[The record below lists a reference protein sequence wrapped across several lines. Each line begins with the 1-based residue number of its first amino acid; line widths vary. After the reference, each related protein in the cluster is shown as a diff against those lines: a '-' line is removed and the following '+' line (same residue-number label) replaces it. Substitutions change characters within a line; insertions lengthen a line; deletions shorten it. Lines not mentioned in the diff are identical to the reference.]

1 MITKALVMSV
11 KPENIKLLREKTGA
25 GMMDCKSALNET
37 DGDLERAEE
46 WLRKKGINTA
56 QKKSAREASE
66 GLITVS
72 IKDSCGVIIE
82 INSETD
88 FVARNENFQKF
99 CLDITNLCLIKKI
112 DDKESL
118 LKTEFS
124 DSGKTVEDELTNVI
138 SKLGENIVIK
148 KLNYEFGKGYFFQKY
163 LHSAISENS
172 GKIGVLL
179 SFNAKHFNEK
189 VDLFSKQLCMHIA
202 ASDPIAMEVEGLDQ
216 EIINKERAIY
226 HEQLKSSGK
235 PDNILEKIVDG
246 KIKKFYTEVCL
257 LEQIFVI
264 DNKTPIKESIINFNK
279 ENNDDFKINNFIMYK
294 LGQD

>member
-1 MITKALVMSV
+1 MSV

-72 IKDSCGVIIE
+72 IKDSSGVIIE

-112 DDKESL
+112 DDKEAL
-118 LKTEFS
+118 LKSEFS

-202 ASDPIAMEVEGLDQ
+202 ASDPIAMEVENLDQ

>member
-1 MITKALVMSV
+1 MSV

-56 QKKSAREASE
+56 QKKSAREATE
-66 GLITVS
+66 GLITIS
-72 IKDSCGVIIE
+72 INDSSGVIIE

-99 CLDITNLCLIKKI
+99 CKDITDLCLLKKI
-112 DDKESL
+112 DNKESL
-118 LKTEFS
+118 FKAEFS
-124 DSGKTVEDELTNVI
+124 DSGNTVEDELTNVI

-148 KLNYEFGKGYFFQKY
+148 KFNYESEEGVFFQKY
-163 LHSAISENS
+163 LHNAISENS

-179 SFNAKHFNEK
+179 SFNAKKFNEK
-189 VDLFSKQLCMHIA
+189 VDFFSKQLCMHIA
-202 ASDPIAMEVEGLDQ
+202 ASDPLALEVENLDL

-226 HEQLKSSGK
+226 QEQLKSSGK

-279 ENNDDFKINNFIMYK
+279 ENNDNFKINNFIIYK

>member
-1 MITKALVMSV
+1 MSV

-25 GMMDCKSALNET
+25 GMMDCKSALKET
-37 DGDLERAEE
+37 DGDLEKAED

-72 IKDSCGVIIE
+72 INNSSGVIIE

-112 DDKESL
+112 NDVESL
-118 LKTEFS
+118 LKVDFD
-124 DSGKTVEDELTNVI
+124 DSGNTVENELTNVI

-148 KLNYEFGKGYFFQKY
+148 KLNYEFHEGNFFQKY
-163 LHSAISENS
+163 LHNAISDNS

-179 SFNAKHFNEK
+179 SFSAKSFNEN
-189 VDLFSKQLCMHIA
+189 VEFFSKQLCMHIA
-202 ASDPIAMEVEGLDQ
+202 ASDPISIEIEGLDQ
-216 EIINKERAIY
+216 EIINKERAIFF
-226 HEQLKSSGK
+226 EQLKSSGK
-235 PDNILEKIVDG
+235 PEDILEKIVDG
-246 KIKKFYTEVCL
+246 KIKKFYSEVCL
-257 LEQIFVI
+257 LEQTFVI
-264 DNKTPIKESIINFNK
+264 DNKTTVKESIINFNK
-279 ENNDDFKINNFIMYK
+279 ENNCDFKIINFIIYK

>member
-1 MITKALVMSV
+1 MLV

-37 DGDLERAEE
+37 NGDLERAEE

-72 IKDSCGVIIE
+72 IKDSSGVIIE

-112 DDKESL
+112 DDKEAL
-118 LKTEFS
+118 LKSEFS

-202 ASDPIAMEVEGLDQ
+202 ASDPIAMEVENLDQ

>member
-1 MITKALVMSV
+1 MLV

-37 DGDLERAEE
+37 NGDLERAEE

-72 IKDSCGVIIE
+72 IKDSSGVIIE

-112 DDKESL
+112 DDKEAL
-118 LKTEFS
+118 LKSEFS

-179 SFNAKHFNEK
+179 SFNAKQFNEK

-202 ASDPIAMEVEGLDQ
+202 ASDPIAMEVENLDQ

>member
-1 MITKALVMSV
+1 MSV

-66 GLITVS
+66 GLVTVS
-72 IKDSCGVIIE
+72 IKDSSGVIIE

-112 DDKESL
+112 DDKEAL
-118 LKTEFS
+118 LKSEFS

-148 KLNYEFGKGYFFQKY
+148 KFNYESEEGVFFQKY
-163 LHSAISENS
+163 LHNAISENS

-179 SFNAKHFNEK
+179 SFNAKKFNEK
-189 VDLFSKQLCMHIA
+189 VDFFSKQLCMHIA
-202 ASDPIAMEVEGLDQ
+202 ASDPLALEVENLDL

-226 HEQLKSSGK
+226 QEQLKSSGK

-264 DNKTPIKESIINFNK
+264 DNKTTIKESIINFNK
-279 ENNDDFKINNFIMYK
+279 ENSEEFKINNFIMYK

>member
-1 MITKALVMSV
+1 MSV

-56 QKKSAREASE
+56 QKKSAREATE
-66 GLITVS
+66 GLITIS
-72 IKDSCGVIIE
+72 IKDSSGVIIE

-99 CLDITNLCLIKKI
+99 CLDITNLCLLKKI
-112 DDKESL
+112 DNKESL
-118 LKTEFS
+118 FKAEFS
-124 DSGKTVEDELTNVI
+124 DSGNTVEDELTNVI

-148 KLNYEFGKGYFFQKY
+148 KFNYESEEGLFFQKY
-163 LHSAISENS
+163 LHNAISENS

-179 SFNAKHFNEK
+179 SFNAKNFNEK
-189 VDLFSKQLCMHIA
+189 VDFFSKQLCMHIA
-202 ASDPIAMEVEGLDQ
+202 ASDPLALEVENLDL

-226 HEQLKSSGK
+226 QEQLKSSGK

-279 ENNDDFKINNFIMYK
+279 ENNDNFKINNFIIYK

>member
-1 MITKALVMSV
+1 MSV

-37 DGDLERAEE
+37 DGDLEKAED

-72 IKDSCGVIIE
+72 INNSSGVIVE

-99 CLDITNLCLIKKI
+99 CLDVTNLCLMKKVNDI
-112 DDKESL
+112 ESL
-118 LKTEFS
+118 LKVDFD
-124 DSGKTVEDELTNVI
+124 DSGNTVENELTNVI

-148 KLNYEFGKGYFFQKY
+148 KLNYEFHEGNFFQKY
-163 LHSAISENS
+163 LHNAISDNS

-179 SFNAKHFNEK
+179 SFSAKSFNEN
-189 VDLFSKQLCMHIA
+189 VEFFSKQLCMHIA
-202 ASDPIAMEVEGLDQ
+202 ASDPISIEIEGLDQ
-216 EIINKERAIY
+216 EIINKERAIFF
-226 HEQLKSSGK
+226 EQLKSSGK
-235 PDNILEKIVDG
+235 PEDILEKIVDG
-246 KIKKFYTEVCL
+246 KIKKFYSEVCL
-257 LEQIFVI
+257 LEQTFVI
-264 DNKTPIKESIINFNK
+264 DNKTTVKESIINFNK
-279 ENNDDFKINNFIMYK
+279 ENNCDFKIINFIIYK

>member
-1 MITKALVMSV
+1 MLV

-37 DGDLERAEE
+37 NGDLERAEE

-72 IKDSCGVIIE
+72 IKDSSGVIIE

-112 DDKESL
+112 DDKEAL
-118 LKTEFS
+118 LKSEFS

-202 ASDPIAMEVEGLDQ
+202 ASDPIAMEVENLDQ

-279 ENNDDFKINNFIMYK
+279 ENNDDFKINSFIMYK

>member
-1 MITKALVMSV
+1 MSV

-72 IKDSCGVIIE
+72 IKDSSGVIIE

-112 DDKESL
+112 EDKESL
-118 LKTEFS
+118 LKAEFS

-179 SFNAKHFNEK
+179 SFNAIHFNEK

-202 ASDPIAMEVEGLDQ
+202 ASDPIAMEVENLDQ

>member
-1 MITKALVMSV
+1 MSV

-25 GMMDCKSALNET
+25 GMMDCKLALNET
-37 DGDLERAEE
+37 DGDLDKAEE

-56 QKKSAREASE
+56 QKKSAREASD

-72 IKDSCGVIIE
+72 IKDSSGVIIE

-99 CLDITNLCLIKKI
+99 CLDITNLCLIKNI
-112 DDKESL
+112 DNKESL
-118 LKTEFS
+118 LKAEFNG
-124 DSGKTVEDELTNVI
+124 SGHTVENELTNIV

-148 KLNYEFGKGYFFQKY
+148 KFDYEFKEGLFFQKY
-163 LHSAISENS
+163 LHNAISENS

-179 SFNAKHFNEK
+179 SFKAKSFNDK
-189 VDLFSKQLCMHIA
+189 VDFFSKQLCMHIA
-202 ASDPIAMEVEGLDQ
+202 ASDPIAMDVESLDQ
-216 EIINKERAIY
+216 EVINRERAIY

-235 PDNILEKIVDG
+235 PDNILEKILDG

-264 DNKTPIKESIINFNK
+264 DNKTTIKESIINFNE
-279 ENNDDFKINNFIMYK
+279 ENGEDLKINNFIMYK

>member
-1 MITKALVMSV
+1 MLV

-72 IKDSCGVIIE
+72 IKDSSGVINE

-112 DDKESL
+112 DDKEAL
-118 LKTEFS
+118 LKSEFS

-202 ASDPIAMEVEGLDQ
+202 ASDPIAMEVENLDQ

>member
-1 MITKALVMSV
+1 MSV

-25 GMMDCKSALNET
+25 GMMDCKSALKET
-37 DGDLERAEE
+37 DGDLEKAED

-72 IKDSCGVIIE
+72 INNSSGVIIE

-112 DDKESL
+112 NDVESL
-118 LKTEFS
+118 LKVDFD
-124 DSGKTVEDELTNVI
+124 DSGNTVENELTNVI

-148 KLNYEFGKGYFFQKY
+148 KLNYEFHEGNFFQKY
-163 LHSAISENS
+163 LHNAISDNS

-179 SFNAKHFNEK
+179 SFSAKSFNEN
-189 VDLFSKQLCMHIA
+189 VEFFSKQLCMHIA
-202 ASDPIAMEVEGLDQ
+202 ASDPISIEIEGLDQ
-216 EIINKERAIY
+216 EIINKERAIFF
-226 HEQLKSSGK
+226 EQLKNSGK
-235 PDNILEKIVDG
+235 PEDILEKIVDG
-246 KIKKFYTEVCL
+246 KIKKFYSEVCL
-257 LEQIFVI
+257 LEQTFVI
-264 DNKTPIKESIINFNK
+264 DNKTTVKESIINFNK
-279 ENNDDFKINNFIMYK
+279 ENNCDFKINNFIIYK

>member
-1 MITKALVMSV
+1 MLV

-72 IKDSCGVIIE
+72 IKDSSGVIIE

-99 CLDITNLCLIKKI
+99 CLDVANLCLIKKI

-118 LKTEFS
+118 LKAEFS

-202 ASDPIAMEVEGLDQ
+202 ASDPIAMEVENLDQ

-279 ENNDDFKINNFIMYK
+279 ENNEDFKINNFIMYK